1 MVDTRPVG
9 VNWKNNYPQKRI
21 AHVMWAISLYALFKK
36 IFLYTVSL

>member
-1 MVDTRPVG
+1 MADIRQDG

-21 AHVMWAISLYALFKK
+21 AHGKWAISLYALFKK